1 MMEKFSIAEFACS
14 KQATTDLL
22 SLLLLLL
29 SLGRLGQSRSLFIIT
44 HPAYIIAMNT

>member
-22 SLLLLLL
+22 SLLLL